1 MEKKPA
7 GGLEP
12 AKPHLNLN
20 VNFEGVSSDAK
31 LQYLKEY
38 VKKLFN
44 KYDSFDKGFLD
55 KEDFTKLLEENTGNK
70 FTDKEVEDL
79 ITAIDFKKNRLVEE
93 EELYKL
99 YRDLLTGDS
108 KLGKWSDLITLFMN
122 HKSIIL
128 L

>member
-31 LQYLKEY
+31 LQYLKQY
-38 VKKLFN
+38 VKKIFN
-44 KYDSFDKGFLD
+44 KYDSYDKGFLD

-79 ITAIDFKKNRLVEE
+79 ITAIDFKKNGLVEE

-99 YRDLLTGDS
+99 YQDLLNGDS
-108 KLGKWSDLITLFMN
+108 KLGK
-122 HKSIIL
+122 
-128 L
+128 